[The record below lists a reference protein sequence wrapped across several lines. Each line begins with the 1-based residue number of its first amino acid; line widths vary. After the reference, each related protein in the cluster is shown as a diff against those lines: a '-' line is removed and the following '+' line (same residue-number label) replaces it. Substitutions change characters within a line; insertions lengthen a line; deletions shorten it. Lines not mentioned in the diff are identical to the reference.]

1 MWSVKGDV
9 IFSRNGRFFENIV
22 ITIDISITIDIM
34 VRDEYYY
41 ITVISIHYI
50 TKIQFMVAPPVP
62 PGCNRADPVEVLSW
76 QGKRAGQFVPRNESV
91 FFLQQQFYYS
101 SVYLRQEP

>member
-22 ITIDISITIDIM
+22 ITMNISIAIDIM

-41 ITVISIHYI
+41 IIVVSIHYF
-50 TKIQFMVAPPVP
+50 TRIQFMVTSPVP
-62 PGCNRADPVEVLSW
+62 LRCSLLILWRFYH
-76 QGKRAGQFVPRNESV
+76 GKR
-91 FFLQQQFYYS
+91 
-101 SVYLRQEP
+101 